1 MRNRCRFDA
10 RMILVAPA
18 LAALLVACGGG
29 DRPQDEVPNR
39 VAPAPAAASGPDSF
53 LLATNP
59 LVQPDGTLQS
69 NTLAYAEAYYAEID
83 PDNAK
88 DTLDKWKAANRFDEA
103 GGVQVSAVFGDFRD
117 LGYGRRMTGR
127 HNTDDD
133 TIAFVVENYLVNPG
147 SKAYGDTINLDAA
160 IVEDRQWRASINAI
174 EYSPGPGGTVRYAKF
189 YSFDPATGARRLT
202 QDLDSRGEKALPG
215 ACIVCHGGRVDPLEP
230 VDAVTG
236 KPRFPLLQNSEAAQR
251 GDTRGRMHAFEVD
264 ALTFSDRPGF
274 SRAEQQ
280 AALKAMNRMVLCSYP
295 YAGVQPAPL
304 AEDQCR
310 QSDTSGLEW
319 QASAAT
325 LIKDG
330 YGGPGLP
337 DATYTEPPVPAG
349 WSNRAALYR
358 DVIAPACR
366 NCHLVRGTGQQSD
379 IDFSTFA
386 KFDGY
391 AARHR
396 YHVFER
402 GNMPL
407 AKVQFDAFWAS
418 GMPEQL
424 AAYLQSKG
432 DPALAPTRDAGGALR
447 VPGHPFADPG
457 PSRRVRL
464 GSTVLSAR
472 ASLFADA
479 HQWTLVSGPN
489 GATPPTG
496 ANLSGADTATPTFTA
511 GPAAVNQRYV
521 VELVSSQGSVRS
533 EPARVTLY
541 VDAATDIDPA
551 AIDLARIKTL
561 LGANC
566 VGCHSSTGTPP
577 TAFTAINDELLYSRV
592 RGQANFSDVA
602 GSALLRKPAGN
613 HHGPGSIT
621 GFDADK
627 LPGDPDRA
635 GYDEVLNWI
644 LGGGKL

>member
-10 RMILVAPA
+10 RMMLVAPG
-18 LAALLVACGGG
+18 LATLLLVACGGG
-29 DRPQDEVPNR
+29 ERPQDEVPSR

-53 LLATNP
+53 LLAPNP

-69 NTLAYAEAYYAEID
+69 NTLAYAEAYYAAID
-83 PDNAK
+83 PANAK
-88 DTLDKWKAANRFDEA
+88 DTLDKWKAANRFDQS

-127 HNTDDD
+127 HNTDDN

-147 SKAYGDTINLDAA
+147 SKAYGDAINLYAA

-174 EYSPGPGGTVRYAKF
+174 EYSPGPGPGGTVRYAKF

-202 QDLDSRGEKALPG
+202 QDLDSRGEKAMPG
-215 ACIVCHGGRVDPLEP
+215 VCIVCHGGRVDPLEP
-230 VDAVTG
+230 VDPATG
-236 KPRFPLLQNSEAAQR
+236 KPRFPLLQNSQAAQR
-251 GDTRGRMHAFEVD
+251 GDTRGRMHVFEVD
-264 ALTFSDRPGF
+264 ALTFADRPGF
-274 SRAEQQ
+274 SRPEQQ

-295 YAGVQPAPL
+295 YNGAQPAAL
-304 AEDQCR
+304 TEDQCR
-310 QSDTSGLEW
+310 QPDTSGLEW
-319 QASAAT
+319 QASAAG
-325 LIKDG
+325 LIKDA

-337 DATYTEPPVPAG
+337 DAVYTTPPVPAG
-349 WSNRAALYR
+349 WSTQAALYR

-379 IDFSTFA
+379 IDFATFA

-407 AKVQFDAFWAS
+407 AKIQFDSFWAS
-418 GMPEQL
+418 TMPEQL

-432 DPALAPTRDAGGALR
+432 DPALAPTRDADGALLP
-447 VPGHPFADPG
+447 PGHPFSDPG
-457 PSRRVRL
+457 PDRRVRL
-464 GSTVLSAR
+464 GNTVLSAR

-496 ANLSGADTATPTFTA
+496 ASLSGADTATPTFTA
-511 GPAAVNQRYV
+511 SPAAVNQRYV
-521 VELVSSQGSVRS
+521 VELVSSQGTVRS
-533 EPARVTLY
+533 EPARLTLY

-551 AIDLARIKTL
+551 AIDLTRIKTL
-561 LGANC
+561 LGPTEANC
-566 VGCHSSTGTPP
+566 VSCHSSTGTPP
-577 TAFTAINDELLYSRV
+577 TAFTAATDELLHTRL
-592 RGQANFSDVA
+592 RGQANLSDIA
-602 GSALLRKPAGN
+602 GSALLRKPAGR
-613 HHGPGSIT
+613 HHSSLGTRPG
-621 GFDADK
+621 F
-627 LPGDPDRA
+627 
-635 GYDEVLNWI
+635 
-644 LGGGKL
+644 